1 MRLKFGGV
9 VESFWRGSEIE
20 MVSVSHLIVARKACL
35 KRRWRHFGNYS
46 PSVKRLPGKCLAL
59 CTSQRSVNRIGLRPS
74 GPRSRPS
81 TNDRKPRTPAGKG
94 EGAIGSRA
102 AVRAV
107 TRPFPGAFFEHSGGR
122 AVIWRAEPAPTVDAV
137 PGTVLREGGETLI
150 ACGSGSLRVLEAQ
163 GLG

>member
-1 MRLKFGGV
+1 MTGHGIPGVAPHPGQPLALTWVTMRLKFGGV

-102 AVRAV
+102 AVRA
-107 TRPFPGAFFEHSGGR
+107 
-122 AVIWRAEPAPTVDAV
+122 
-137 PGTVLREGGETLI
+137 
-150 ACGSGSLRVLEAQ
+150 
-163 GLG
+163 GLGLPPPEPTHTSSRRPR